1 MDENIEK
8 KIKRVKA
15 VNYIV
20 FGAFVA
26 LAVLVLIFAAVYAYQ
41 HDFTTEKWIENPSE
55 RVEIVDDLLEEYDLM
70 GYGREELEL
79 LLGENDND
87 LGYFVRGDVSVYY
100 LGPERG
106 LLSIDSEW
114 LVIEFE
120 DGKVSG
126 YEVKID

>member
-1 MDENIEK
+1 M
-8 KIKRVKA
+8 
-15 VNYIV
+15 
-20 FGAFVA
+20 
-26 LAVLVLIFAAVYAYQ
+26 
-41 HDFTTEKWIENPSE
+41 
-55 RVEIVDDLLEEYDLM
+55 DDLLEEYDLM